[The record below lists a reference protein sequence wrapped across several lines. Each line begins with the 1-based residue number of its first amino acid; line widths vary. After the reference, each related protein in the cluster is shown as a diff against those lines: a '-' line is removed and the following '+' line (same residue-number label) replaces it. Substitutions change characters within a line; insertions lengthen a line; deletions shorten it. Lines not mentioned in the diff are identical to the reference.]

1 MLKAAMSPIM
11 TWKTSA
17 KLVQNRAVIIR
28 TTMKRSLITAL
39 ILCSI
44 SWISVSRSESHTET
58 VEGRP
63 GGEVTLTCSNPSI
76 RVPPTLWLRVVNRTK
91 ASWIS
96 TMTRSTGTPL
106 YSDVNQ
112 NGRFNMSTNISTLF
126 LQIKQVDVSDSGLYL
141 CGFYIEGRYDFSAI
155 HFNVKDSDDS
165 HDDTNRKSENSDESH
180 DDDDRK
186 SEKSDGTAKL
196 MSLILGALTVLLLMV
211 NIGLVVKN
219 RKLQKAANEE
229 QNPQQPENLDSDLK
243 DAALSLYAAT
253 IRKRRPASEREVE
266 THAVYAVCR

>member
-1 MLKAAMSPIM
+1 
-11 TWKTSA
+11 
-17 KLVQNRAVIIR
+17 
-28 TTMKRSLITAL
+28 MKRSLITAL

-44 SWISVSRSESHTET
+44 SWISVSGSESHTET

-63 GGEVTLTCSNPSI
+63 GGEVTLTCSNPSN
-76 RVPPTLWLRVVNRTK
+76 RDALTLWLRVVNRTK

-96 TMTRSTGTPL
+96 TMTRSTGKPL
-106 YSDVNQ
+106 YRDGIK

-126 LQIKQVDVSDSGLYL
+126 LQIKHVDVSDSGLYL
-141 CGFYIEGRYDFSAI
+141 CGFYIEGRYNFSAI

-165 HDDTNRKSENSDESH
+165 HDDADRKSESSDESH
-180 DDDDRK
+180 EDRK
-186 SEKSDGTAKL
+186 CEKSDGTAKL

-211 NIGLVVKN
+211 IIGLVVKN

>member
-1 MLKAAMSPIM
+1 
-11 TWKTSA
+11 
-17 KLVQNRAVIIR
+17 
-28 TTMKRSLITAL
+28 MKRSLITAL

-44 SWISVSRSESHTET
+44 SWISVSGSESHTET

-63 GGEVTLTCSNPSI
+63 GGEVTLTCSNPSN
-76 RVPPTLWLRVVNRTK
+76 RDTPTLWLRVVNRTK

-96 TMTRSTGTPL
+96 TMTRSTGKPL
-106 YSDVNQ
+106 YRDGIK

-126 LQIKQVDVSDSGLYL
+126 LQIKHVDVSDSGLYL
-141 CGFYIEGRYDFSAI
+141 CGFYIEGRYNFSAI

-165 HDDTNRKSENSDESH
+165 HDDADRKSESSDESH

-211 NIGLVVKN
+211 IIGLVVTI

-229 QNPQQPENLDSDLK
+229 QNPQQPENRASEELN
-243 DAALSLYAAT
+243 YAAVAFRPKT
-253 IRKRRPASEREVE
+253 RKTREVE
-266 THAVYAVCR
+266 PNVVYASTR

>member
-1 MLKAAMSPIM
+1 
-11 TWKTSA
+11 
-17 KLVQNRAVIIR
+17 
-28 TTMKRSLITAL
+28 MKRSLITAL

-44 SWISVSRSESHTET
+44 SWISVSGSESHTET

-63 GGEVTLTCSNPSI
+63 GGEVTLTCSNPSN
-76 RVPPTLWLRVVNRTK
+76 RDALTLWLRVVNRTK

-96 TMTRSTGTPL
+96 TMTRSTGKPL
-106 YSDVNQ
+106 YRDGIK

-126 LQIKQVDVSDSGLYL
+126 LQIKHVDVSDSGLYL
-141 CGFYIEGRYDFSAI
+141 CGFYIEGRYNFSAI
-155 HFNVKDSDDS
+155 HFNVKG
-165 HDDTNRKSENSDESH
+165 SDESH
-180 DDDDRK
+180 EDRK
-186 SEKSDGTAKL
+186 CEKSDGTAKL

-211 NIGLVVKN
+211 IIGLVVKN